1 MTREDA
7 IYYLQSSGFSEE
19 QINTIEQA
27 FIPKPCVDAISR
39 QVVIK
44 HLHNEYHG
52 MISDESMKI
61 YEIIN
66 MLKEQPSV
74 TPKPR
79 KGHWISHREH
89 CENLGVMPSGLGS
102 YFWCSECDCGIDSNY
117 FHRVNY
123 NYCPNCGADMREV
136 EE

>member
-39 QVVIK
+39 QAVIK

-66 MLKEQPSV
+66 MLKEQPPV

-79 KGHWISHREH
+79 TGHWDFFGDNCFS
-89 CENLGVMPSGLGS
+89 CT
-102 YFWCSECDCGIDSNY
+102 ECGEVYSLEQFNALKNY
-117 FHRVNY
+117 KDDEFPKW
-123 NYCPNCGADMREV
+123 CPNCGADMREV